1 MKTMTNSLEKL
12 LIVLSEKMQ
21 KKKTIKKSMCIAIIM
36 TRQRLTLIQYYCV
49 ISVQMGSYFWSVFS
63 CI

>member
-21 KKKTIKKSMCIAIIM
+21 KKKKKNMCIAIIM
-36 TRQRLTLIQYYCV
+36 TRQRLTLIQYYCM
-49 ISVQMGSYFWSVFS
+49 ISVQMRSYFWSVF
-63 CI
+63 

>member
-21 KKKTIKKSMCIAIIM
+21 KKKKKKKNMCIAIIM
-36 TRQRLTLIQYYCV
+36 TRQRLTLIQYYCM
-49 ISVQMGSYFWSVFS
+49 ISVQMRSYFWSVF
-63 CI
+63 

>member
-21 KKKTIKKSMCIAIIM
+21 KKKQKNMCIAIIM
-36 TRQRLTLIQYYCV
+36 TRQRLTLIQYYCM
-49 ISVQMGSYFWSVFS
+49 ISVQMRSYFWSVF
-63 CI
+63 